1 MLGTRLSTRQ
11 KDFLISNIIAVGF
24 TVLITLVLFN
34 MLLGI
39 FEFNQETFYPITFLL
54 LLFGMGTYYFITK
67 TLFLNLFKS
76 EKKIDNLI
84 KQTLHE
90 LNTPVATIEM
100 NVKMLQKK
108 IPQDEKML
116 KRLSRIEQSCENLLE
131 LYNQMEYSLKEQIET
146 IHNEQFDFATI
157 VQNSCQKFEAL
168 SKDMVVENKVG
179 ELYIYCDKNGIQRV
193 VDNLLSNAIKYN
205 KPNGKIVL
213 ELKNNIFSI
222 EDSGIGI
229 DTKHLFY
236 IFDKYY
242 QEDNTTKGI
251 GLGLNIVKS
260 YCDKYKIDIKIDSKK
275 EVGTI
280 FYLDLEGVLWQ
291 QEK

>member
-1 MLGTRLSTRQ
+1 MLAIKLSTRR
-11 KDFLISNIIAVGF
+11 KDFLVSNIIAVGF

-54 LLFGMGTYYFITK
+54 LLFGMATYYFITK
-67 TLFLNLFKS
+67 SLFLDLFKS

-157 VQNSCQKFEAL
+157 VQNSCQKFELLA
-168 SKDMVVENKVG
+168 KDIKIENHVN
-179 ELYIYCDKNGIQRV
+179 ELHVYCDKNGMQRV

-205 KPNGKIVL
+205 KPDGKIVL
-213 ELKNNIFSI
+213 ELTNNIFSI
-222 EDSGIGI
+222 QDSGIGI

-242 QEDNTTKGI
+242 QEDNTNKGI

-260 YCDKYKIDIKIDSKK
+260 YCDKYKIDIKIDSQK
-275 EVGTI
+275 EIGTT
-280 FYLDLEGVLWQ
+280 FYLDLKGVLWQ
-291 QEK
+291 QEQ

>member
-213 ELKNNIFSI
+213 ELQNNIFSI